1 MQAENMQQQP
11 MSTQQPE
18 IPSAAD
24 KQNPEQQHHDPIMQ
38 QLAAQQ
44 ATISQMVTDQQAM
57 WQHIQVAL
65 QQQGNQGSQGNSGGN
80 SSAEAQ
86 SSADHGEE
94 SCEHHKDPAE
104 QAEHFVRMAE
114 KFSRG
119 EVDMDTVAG
128 GLSFLNSQSGA
139 FWKGLLVGGGLT
151 LLVGNETIRNSVTSV
166 FTRSDED
173 KAE

>member
-1 MQAENMQQQP
+1 MQAENMQQQT
-11 MSTQQPE
+11 MNTQQPE
-18 IPSAAD
+18 IPSAAA
-24 KQNPEQQHHDPIMQ
+24 PEQQHHDPIMQ

-44 ATISQMVTDQQAM
+44 ATISQMVADQQAM

-65 QQQGNQGSQGNSGGN
+65 QQQGSQGNSGGN
-80 SSAEAQ
+80 PSAEPH

>member
-11 MSTQQPE
+11 MDTQQPE

-24 KQNPEQQHHDPIMQ
+24 KQYFEQTHHDPIMQ

-44 ATISQMVTDQQAM
+44 ATISQMVADQQAM

-65 QQQGNQGSQGNSGGN
+65 QQPGKQGNPGED
-80 SSAEAQ
+80 SSAAAQ
-86 SSADHGEE
+86 PATDHGEE

-128 GLSFLNSQSGA
+128 GLSFLNNQSGA
-139 FWKGLLVGGGLT
+139 FWKGLLIGGGLT

-173 KAE
+173 KSE

>member
-11 MSTQQPE
+11 MDTQQPE
-18 IPSAAD
+18 TSSAVD
-24 KQNPEQQHHDPIMQ
+24 KQNSEQHHYDPIMQ

-44 ATISQMVTDQQAM
+44 ATISQMVADQQAM

-65 QQQGNQGSQGNSGGN
+65 QQQGNQNSQGNPGGN
-80 SSAEAQ
+80 

-128 GLSFLNSQSGA
+128 GLSFLNSQSGT

-151 LLVGNETIRNSVTSV
+151 LLAGNETIRNSVTSV
-166 FTRSDED
+166 FTRSDKD